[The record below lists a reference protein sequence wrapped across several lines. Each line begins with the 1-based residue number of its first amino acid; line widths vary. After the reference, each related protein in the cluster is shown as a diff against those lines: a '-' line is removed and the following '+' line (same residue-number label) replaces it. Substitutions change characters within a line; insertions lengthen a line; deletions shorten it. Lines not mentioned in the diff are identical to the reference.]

1 MDDKRFNFPRDFY
14 WGAAT
19 SAHQV
24 EGGNVN
30 DWSEW
35 EEKNADRLA
44 REARNKKW
52 PDDILNSPTGGP
64 SPLKRENYIS
74 GAACEHYNRYKEDFD
89 LARSLG
95 HNAHRFSVEWS
106 RVEPREGE
114 FDAKEIGHYRD
125 VILALRAR
133 GLEPFLTVYHW
144 TQPLWF
150 RDKGAWLNS
159 AAPQDFARLAGR
171 LAQEF
176 SGTGLKFWLTLNEPM
191 IYAFNGYLVGVRPP
205 QKKNPFAYC
214 KVINNLERAHIAAYR
229 AIKNIQPDANVG
241 IAKNNIYFES
251 AGGPVN
257 SILKCA
263 ADWRWNFRFLNKI
276 SGHLDF
282 IGLNHYFHNRIDC
295 GFNKNANKKV
305 SDTGWELYPEALYH
319 AISDLKKYRRP
330 IYITENGLADAADF
344 RRAWFLTESLK
355 NTALAIRN
363 GADVRGYFHWSLL
376 DNFEWDKGFWPR
388 FGLAEVNYLTQA
400 RRLRPSAKVYAEICK
415 NNSML
420 L

>member
-1 MDDKRFNFPRDFY
+1 MDEKRFNFPQGFY

-35 EEKNADRLA
+35 EKKNADRLA
-44 REARNKKW
+44 GEARNKKW
-52 PDDILNSPTGGP
+52 SDDILKQHPN
-64 SPLKRENYIS
+64 PLERENYIS
-74 GAACEHYNRYKEDFD
+74 GAACDHYNRYVEDFD

-95 HNAHRFSVEWS
+95 NNAHRFSVEWS

-114 FDAKEIGHYRD
+114 YNAKEIGHYRN
-125 VILALRAR
+125 VISALRAR
-133 GLEPFLTVYHW
+133 GLEPFLTIYHW

-191 IYAFNGYLVGVRPP
+191 IYAFNGYLRGVRPP
-205 QKKNPFAYC
+205 HKQNPFAYY
-214 KVINNLERAHIAAYR
+214 KVINNLIRAHIAAYR
-229 AIKNIQPDANVG
+229 AVKSIQPDAKVG
-241 IAKNNIYFES
+241 ITKNNIYFES
-251 AGGPVN
+251 AGGWVN
-257 SILKCA
+257 GILKYA
-263 ADWRWNFRFLNKI
+263 ADWWWNFRFLNKI

-282 IGLNHYFHNRIDC
+282 IGLNHYFHNRINY

-305 SDTGWELYPEALYH
+305 SDMGWELYPEALYRVLL
-319 AISDLKKYRRP
+319 DLKKYRLP
-330 IYITENGLADAADF
+330 VYITENGLADVADS
-344 RRAWFLTESLK
+344 RRAWFLAESLK
-355 NTALAIRN
+355 NVAFAIKE

-388 FGLAEVNYLTQA
+388 FGLAEVNYRTQE
-400 RRLRPSAKVYAEICK
+400 RRFRSSAGVYAEICR
-415 NNSML
+415 NNFMFL
-420 L
+420 